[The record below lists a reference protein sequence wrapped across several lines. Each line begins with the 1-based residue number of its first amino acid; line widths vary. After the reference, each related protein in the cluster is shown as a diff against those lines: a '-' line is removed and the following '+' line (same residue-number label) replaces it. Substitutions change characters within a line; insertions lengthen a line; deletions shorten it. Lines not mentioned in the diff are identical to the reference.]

1 MQPEQIMSSDLL
13 DILFADRNKM
23 YGAYTLRKEYNRRL
37 RKALLIT
44 GTLVGIALA
53 FYYYGRTP
61 VADTAR
67 KVIVDIETI
76 IDPITQKPEA
86 PPPPPPPP
94 QPKQQVATRRNF
106 PPVIVKD
113 PVKYDPPPPID
124 ELINAQVGPDNKSG
138 VPAEGFSPP
147 AMAGNNTVA
156 AVPAAASE
164 NDNSISDYLDVESTY
179 PGGPAAWK
187 RFLVKTFRYPA
198 EAEQNGVYGIVLVKF
213 VVDKNG
219 NVSNVQAL
227 SGPEELRAEAI
238 RVISRSGKWIAAKKN
253 NTVVNSYKYQ
263 KIVFQLS
270 E

>member
-1 MQPEQIMSSDLL
+1 
-13 DILFADRNKM
+13 
-23 YGAYTLRKEYNRRL
+23 
-37 RKALLIT
+37 
-44 GTLVGIALA
+44 
-53 FYYYGRTP
+53 
-61 VADTAR
+61 
-67 KVIVDIETI
+67 
-76 IDPITQKPEA
+76 
-86 PPPPPPPP
+86 
-94 QPKQQVATRRNF
+94 
-106 PPVIVKD
+106 
-113 PVKYDPPPPID
+113 
-124 ELINAQVGPDNKSG
+124 LINAQVGPDNKSG